1 MRERQLFSGPLFD
14 IAEFACP
21 PQDEAWRDVNVIESA
36 SPLVV
41 FPHTTVGIHPGGAAP
56 VLATPNLV
64 MLYNPGQEYERT
76 LHDARGDECLYV
88 ALHPPAVE
96 ELEAEGG
103 AIRDGRMTA
112 THAPADRVAYL
123 HQHLLGR
130 HLRGAAP
137 DALLVEET
145 TMRLVRSVVRHLPQP
160 AAAPRRNVVVS
171 RRADGEREGAA
182 RRVARRA
189 ARPARGGG
197 TPRRL
202 ALPPRARVPQQNR
215 LRAPPVPHA
224 AAPAARARTPAGE
237 RGRAHLARVRASA
250 SRATATSRTRSAAS
264 SASRRRPCATTARSG
279 GCSPP
284 KR

>member
-1 MRERQLFSGPLFD
+1 MRERQLFTSPLFG

-64 MLYNPGQEYERT
+64 MLYNPGQEYERR

-88 ALHPPAVE
+88 ALHPQAVE

-103 AIRDGRMTA
+103 ALRNGRMTA

-123 HQHLLGR
+123 HQHLLSR
-130 HLRGAAP
+130 HLRGAEP

-145 TMRLVRSVVRHLPQP
+145 TMRLVRSVVWHLPKP
-160 AAAPRRNVVVS
+160 
-171 RRADGEREGAA
+171 AA
-182 RRVARRA
+182 RRAGTSSSHVALTESAKELLAASLAEPLGLHEVA
-189 ARPARGGG
+189 ARLGVSPF
-197 TPRRL
+197 
-202 ALPPRARVPQQNR
+202 
-215 LRAPPVPHA
+215 
-224 AAPAARARTPAGE
+224 
-237 RGRAHLARVRASA
+237 HLARVFR
-250 SRATATSRTRSAAS
+250 SRTGFSLHQYRTQLRLRLALDRLPESAGALTSLAFELGFAS
-264 SASRRRPCATTARSG
+264 HSHFTDTFRREFGVAPSAVRDDRQVRRLLAA
-279 GCSPP
+279 
-284 KR
+284 

>member
-1 MRERQLFSGPLFD
+1 MSERQLFTSPLFG

-21 PQDEAWRDVNVIESA
+21 PHDEAWRDVNVIESA

-41 FPHTTVGIHPGGAAP
+41 FPHTTVGIRPGGAAP

-64 MLYNPGQEYERT
+64 MLYNPGQEYERR

-88 ALHPPAVE
+88 ALQPQAVE
-96 ELEAEGG
+96 ELEADGS

-145 TMRLVRSVVRHLPQP
+145 TMRLVRSVVRRLPEP
-160 AAAPRRNVVVS
+160 
-171 RRADGEREGAA
+171 AA
-182 RRVARRA
+182 RRAETSSAHVALTESAKELLAASLAELLGLHDVA
-189 ARPARGGG
+189 ARLGVSPF
-197 TPRRL
+197 
-202 ALPPRARVPQQNR
+202 
-215 LRAPPVPHA
+215 
-224 AAPAARARTPAGE
+224 
-237 RGRAHLARVRASA
+237 HLARVFR
-250 SRATATSRTRSAAS
+250 SRTGFSLHQYRTQLRLRLALDRLPESAGALTSLAFELGFAS
-264 SASRRRPCATTARSG
+264 HSHFTDTFRREFGVAPSAVRDDRLVRRLLAA
-279 GCSPP
+279 
-284 KR
+284 